1 MRARRVPDIVASVE
15 RQNVRVVV
23 DVELG
28 DPVCGAAG
36 LEGEPQTKFEGMLAF
51 LALFDHLRS
60 RASGQERI
68 GEAET

>member
-1 MRARRVPDIVASVE
+1 VE
-15 RQNVRVVV
+15 RHTVRVVV
-23 DVELG
+23 DVEHG

-60 RASGQERI
+60 LAFGQDGIR
-68 GEAET
+68 EAER